1 MNSGFIQDLRFKLQT
16 QIGEFNIIQD
26 RNRFH
31 SLLKRFWGFIQQY
44 PLFIDITNNL
54 AASFPV
60 LEDLAANIQNE
71 PSFGDTV
78 QEQAALSYFIV
89 KRCAGSKD
97 PIEIEI
103 VYAYNPCSNSEA
115 LDYFRTSWLYP
126 LYNYIDKQLSDQN
139 VPLTFLV
146 RYKEKCEWFQ
156 KEQLFKRWQEN
167 RNTGEAL
174 LKRHLLEYL
183 HDQGFNIL
191 IKEPSFPSG
200 EVDLIAAYSD
210 NQPIILEAKV
220 FSAGTAAGKK
230 CNQRV

>member
-1 MNSGFIQDLRFKLQT
+1 
-16 QIGEFNIIQD
+16 
-26 RNRFH
+26 
-31 SLLKRFWGFIQQY
+31 
-44 PLFIDITNNL
+44 
-54 AASFPV
+54 
-60 LEDLAANIQNE
+60 
-71 PSFGDTV
+71 
-78 QEQAALSYFIV
+78 LSYFIV

-126 LYNYIDKQLSDQN
+126 LYNYVDEQLSDQN

-174 LKRHLLEYL
+174 LKRHLLEYS
-183 HDQGFNIL
+183 HDQEFNVL
-191 IKEPSFPSG
+191 IKEPSSPSG